1 MRSIL
6 RNALLIICTLSF
18 ASSSAFACDADLASS
33 NWQGDFAGADTNDFG
48 LILRSAQVGS
58 CAQTAHDKLLSK
70 LNSMSPS
77 LWSTSE
83 WSGVPLSMVLATGLI
98 LGGNGHLSDAL
109 DMKLAE
115 AANNYNLKKQA
126 GCGFTSTTWQAG
138 NTCLEDY
145 AIDTAG
151 QGWRTAYYRLTG
163 RDWTGARTS
172 TVSAIRNVLSDST
185 NCIYDSRLP
194 FDANRGPCNSNLAA
208 LDADTSGMIEMMTLN
223 HGYQNPAYGLGMLT
237 HMATGYVGLEVA
249 QKKITASDI
258 YGTYPVMAKYLYREG
273 NSKATPSGAFGQ
285 NCRQL
290 IGSTLTSQ
298 TIGCWDPQGGK
309 TQSTGYR
316 ADMFPI
322 AAWFDSYNYS
332 RSLAPGQP
340 VIWTFQTFNAST
352 FSDPLGMWG
361 AGRKE
366 AYYTMANQWLN
377 SVGNKPPFHSRGLYK
392 GGFKFNAY
400 YVVNSGTGTPSATS
414 TVNPRESAANLT
426 IQDLN
431 GGDLMDGDPV
441 AIRNKD
447 GFYWQA
453 TNGGGSTLNAPS
465 QGIPP
470 NAIFHIEKISAPN
483 NTPVAHNDYFALM
496 TPGGYYFVT
505 AVDGGAVSANGIGN
519 GFDQQF
525 RLERFK
531 TD

>member
-1 MRSIL
+1 MRS
-6 RNALLIICTLSF
+6 RHLLFLF
-18 ASSSAFACDADLASS
+18 AVVLWASSSFACDADLASS
-33 NWQGDFAGADTNDFG
+33 SYQGDLAGADLNDFG
-48 LILRSAQVGS
+48 LILRSAQVNA

-70 LNSMSPS
+70 LNSMSPT
-77 LWSTSE
+77 LWSTKE
-83 WSGVPLSMVLATGLI
+83 WSGVPLSMVLSTGLI

-109 DMKLAE
+109 DLKLAE
-115 AANNYNLKKQA
+115 AANNYSLKKQD
-126 GCGFTSTTWQAG
+126 GCGFTSTTWQNG

-172 TVSAIRNVLSDST
+172 TVNAIRNTLSDST
-185 NCIYDSRLP
+185 NCIYDSRLG

-208 LDADTSGMIEMMTLN
+208 LDADTSGSIEMVTLN
-223 HGYQNPAYGLGMLT
+223 HGYQNPAYGIGMLT
-237 HMATGYVGLEVA
+237 HVATGYVGLEVA

-258 YGTYPVMAKYLYREG
+258 YGSYAPMARQLYREG

-285 NCRQL
+285 NCRAL
-290 IGSTLTSQ
+290 VNGALTAPSG
-298 TIGCWDPQGGK
+298 GCWDPQGGK
-309 TQSTGYR
+309 TQATGYR
-316 ADMFPI
+316 ADMFPV

-332 RSLAPGQP
+332 RSLAAGQP

-352 FSDPLGMWG
+352 FSDPLAGWG
-361 AGRKE
+361 AGRME

-377 SVGNKPPFHSRGLYK
+377 SVGNKPPFHSRGVYK
-392 GGFKFNAY
+392 GGFKHNAY
-400 YVVNSGTGTPSATS
+400 YVVNSGTGTPTATS
-414 TVNPRESAANLT
+414 TVSPRESAANLT

-431 GGDLMDGDPV
+431 GGDLMDGDTV
-441 AIRNKD
+441 AIKNKD

-453 TNGGGSTLNAPS
+453 TNGGGSTLTAPS

-470 NAIFHIEKISAPN
+470 NAVFRIEKISAPN
-483 NTPVAHNDYFALM
+483 NTPVAHNDYFALV
-496 TPGGYYFVT
+496 TPSGTWYVT
-505 AVDGGAVSANGIGN
+505 AVDGGAVAANGVGN

-525 RLERFK
+525 RLERLK